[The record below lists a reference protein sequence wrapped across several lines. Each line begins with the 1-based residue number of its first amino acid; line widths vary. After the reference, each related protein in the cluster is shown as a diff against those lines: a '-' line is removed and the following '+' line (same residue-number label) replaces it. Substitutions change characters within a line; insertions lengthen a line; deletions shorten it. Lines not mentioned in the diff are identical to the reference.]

1 MRLALAE
8 GRKGAGFVAPN
19 PLVGCVI
26 LNQHKQLIGTGF
38 HARLGEA
45 HAEVNALAAVKDPSA
60 LVGAHMYIT
69 LEPCAHAGRTPS
81 CAKTLAELPLASVT
95 FGLTDPNPL
104 VSGQGAQILRAAGKT
119 VVLFSELQAELEELS
134 EIFLLNMRQR
144 RAFVALKVA
153 MSLDGKIALPDGTS
167 QWITG
172 EPARAH
178 VQTLRGE
185 YDAVLCGLGT
195 LLKDNPRMNSRDPR
209 FAGRPSRVVLLDPD
223 GTSLPRLKDSALLA
237 VRAPEDVTVVTRET
251 VKMVGGY
258 KHIRLPCVEGTFPLE
273 RLLSELYQQGIY
285 SVFVEGGAAT
295 YSAFV
300 AQNLVDRIYLFMA
313 PKFLGSGVPWLSG
326 WSAGSLDGARR
337 LQRMRTETYG
347 GDLLVTGVLR

>member
-26 LNQHKQLIGTGF
+26 LNRHMQLIGTGF

-45 HAEVNALAAVKDPSA
+45 HAEVNALAAVKEPAA
-60 LVGAHMYIT
+60 LVGAHVYVT

-81 CAKTLAELPLASVT
+81 CAKTLAELPIASVT
-95 FGLTDPNPL
+95 FGLNDPNPL

-119 VVLFSELQAELEELS
+119 VILFSELQIELEELS
-134 EIFLLNMRQR
+134 EIFLLNMRKR

-153 MSLDGKIALPDGTS
+153 MSMDGKIALPDGTS

-172 EPARAH
+172 EPARAR
-178 VQTLRGE
+178 VQSLRGE

-195 LLKDNPRMNSRDPR
+195 FLKDNPRMNSRDPR
-209 FAGRPSRVVLLDPD
+209 FASRPARMVLLDPD
-223 GTSLPRLKDSALLA
+223 GLSLSRLKGSALLS
-237 VRAPEDVTVVTRET
+237 VRAPEDVTVVTRDT
-251 VKMVGGY
+251 IRVVGGY
-258 KHIRLPCVEGTFPLE
+258 KNIQLPCVEGTFQLE
-273 RLLSELYQQGIY
+273 KLLSELCQQGIN

-313 PKFLGSGVPWLSG
+313 PKLLGSGVHWLAG

-337 LQRMRTETYG
+337 LEHLRTETYG
-347 GDLLVTGVLR
+347 NDLLVTGVMR